1 MGAREAL
8 MHPQES
14 SENPKVRR
22 PVKGARRPL
31 VRAQAYPTGIVSF
44 QLQSKFSSTLGR
56 EFQKKG
62 VKLSEISAPLTRC
75 SDREFI
81 EEKVRESVS
90 ELDQVELVLAFAD
103 HLGTEGKIL
112 NSPRAAMDEAI
123 DANIVS
129 LKLFFDALFS
139 TGKRMRQVCVI
150 TYSGEAMAATYP
162 AFEVAIAGLEV
173 MVKLY
178 AAEQA
183 GTHFSMIALHKPW
196 DQRSEEA
203 HLANTILT
211 AVSQSTGAL
220 LDEHGRPWQIV
231 HKLGRNA
238 LKWSLHA

>member
-1 MGAREAL
+1 MAPQQAL
-8 MHPQES
+8 MHPKES
-14 SENPKVRR
+14 SENQNLSR
-22 PVKGARRPL
+22 PMKGARRPL
-31 VRAQAYPTGIVSF
+31 VRAQAHPTGIVSF
-44 QLQSKFSSTLGR
+44 QLQNKFSSSLSR
-56 EFQKKG
+56 EFQKKR
-62 VKLSEISAPLTRC
+62 VKLSEISVPLTRC

-81 EEKVRESVS
+81 EGKVQESVS
-90 ELDQVELVLAFAD
+90 ELEHVELVLAFAD
-103 HLGTEGKIL
+103 HLGTEGEIL

-123 DANIVS
+123 EANIVS
-129 LKLFFDALFS
+129 LKLFFDALIS

-162 AFEVAIAGLEV
+162 GFEVAIAGLEV
-173 MVKLY
+173 MIKLY

-211 AVSQSTGAL
+211 AVSQPSGAL

-231 HKLGRNA
+231 QKIGRNA

>member
-1 MGAREAL
+1 
-8 MHPQES
+8 MHSKES
-14 SENPKVRR
+14 SENPRMPRLVR
-22 PVKGARRPL
+22 GARRPL
-31 VRAQAYPTGIVSF
+31 VRAQASPTGIISF
-44 QLQSKFSSTLGR
+44 QLQNKFSSALSG

-62 VKLSEISAPLTRC
+62 VKLSEIAVPLTRS

-81 EEKVRESVS
+81 EGKVQESLS
-90 ELDQVELVLAFAD
+90 ELEHVELVLAFAD
-103 HLGTEGKIL
+103 HLGTEGEIL

-129 LKLFFDALFS
+129 LKLFFDALFR
-139 TGKRMRQVCVI
+139 TGKRIRQVCVV

-162 AFEVAIAGLEV
+162 GFEIAIAGLEV

-183 GTHFSMIALHKPW
+183 RTHFSMVALHKPW

-211 AVSQSTGAL
+211 AVSQPTGAL
-220 LDEHGRPWQIV
+220 VDEHGRSWQIV
-231 HKLGRNA
+231 HKVGRNA

>member
-1 MGAREAL
+1 MAGQQAL
-8 MHPQES
+8 MHSKES
-14 SENPKVRR
+14 SENPRMHRLVR
-22 PVKGARRPL
+22 GARRPL
-31 VRAQAYPTGIVSF
+31 VRAQASPTGIISF
-44 QLQSKFSSTLGR
+44 QLQNKFSSALSG

-62 VKLSEISAPLTRC
+62 VKLSEIAVPLTRC

-81 EEKVRESVS
+81 KGKVQESLS
-90 ELDQVELVLAFAD
+90 ELEHVELVLAFAD
-103 HLGTEGKIL
+103 HLGTEGEIL

-139 TGKRMRQVCVI
+139 TGKPIRQVCVV

-162 AFEVAIAGLEV
+162 GFEVAIAGLEV

-183 GTHFSMIALHKPW
+183 RTHFSMVALHKPW

-211 AVSQSTGAL
+211 AVSQPTGAL
-220 LDEHGRPWQIV
+220 VDEHGRPWQIV
-231 HKLGRNA
+231 HKVGRNA